1 MEAYWLGVLLAI
13 FSGVSHY
20 TGFLIEKSIINK
32 MPPDV
37 KLMKNLVRTPLWLFA
52 LFLRFGIGTIFFMIA
67 QVLIGPVLIPGLIA
81 SGLVIL
87 VL

>member
-20 TGFLIEKSIINK
+20 TGLLIEKSIINK

-37 KLMKNLVRTPLWLFA
+37 KLMKNLVRTPL
-52 LFLRFGIGTIFFMIA
+52 
-67 QVLIGPVLIPGLIA
+67 
-81 SGLVIL
+81 
-87 VL
+87 